1 MTKENID
8 PDQWQKIIKIVI
20 AVLSALAGALGA
32 TSAHA
37 MGLF

>member
-1 MTKENID
+1 MSKTNIE
-8 PDQWQKIIKIVI
+8 PEEWQKIIKVII

-37 MGLF
+37 MGIF